1 MAKQN
6 LYLPDLTNNIVTS
19 SMGTNDATVL
29 ERRNNIFSTAS
40 YVLFSINKPSLAI
53 DLAENLG
60 QINIQSA
67 GGTPLST

>member
-6 LYLPDLTNNIVTS
+6 LYLADLTNNIVTS
-19 SMGTNDATVL
+19 SMNSSDLAIT
-29 ERRNNIFSTAS
+29 ERRKNIFSTAS

-67 GGTPLST
+67 GGTPLSN